1 MANECNIRV
10 VCRVRPLNDSE
21 ERSGSK
27 ICLKFP
33 KHAED
38 TLILSGKVYAFDKV
52 FKPDSTQEKVYTH
65 TAKEIVD
72 GNIITLINGV
82 FWAFF

>member
-21 ERSGSK
+21 ERVGSK
-27 ICLKFP
+27 ICVKFP
-33 KHAED
+33 ADAED
-38 TLILSGKVYAFDKV
+38 TLILSGKVYVFDKV

-65 TAKEIVD
+65 TAKQIVE
-72 GNIITLINGV
+72 GKSN
-82 FWAFF
+82 